1 MMRKLQFIL
10 LNIIVALIVFSCEK
24 DIILKIPAGTE
35 DPVVEGWI
43 YNNTGPLV
51 MLTKQF
57 SGYGTFNTATLQE
70 EITVRNA
77 LVFVS
82 ENNGTPVQLFER
94 NIFNLPIEL
103 IEQVFDANRIPRE
116 FAQNISFL
124 SNLTLEQQLAFAE
137 DAGDSTFIRLLNT
150 YNFYIDTTNT
160 IVGHPGSSYQ
170 LTIDA
175 ASKLVSA
182 ETSLPL
188 RQDINFLSY
197 VIDNENPALAQV
209 KINLTV
215 PNNYDAFILLATKR
229 NNEAFFVPQFLDGGL
244 SDNGIYAGSGTI
256 TLPLIRGYGD
266 DNDIEIGDLG
276 LFEVGD
282 TVTLKWQN
290 INEATYNFWYS
301 VFNDGG
307 DTPFST
313 ATLIQSNIQGGF
325 GIFAGYT
332 VSYTTIIIE

>member
-1 MMRKLQFIL
+1 MRKIQFIL
-10 LNIIVALIVFSCEK
+10 LSLLVAIVVSSCEK
-24 DIILKIPAGTE
+24 DVILDIPAGVE
-35 DPVVEGWI
+35 DAVVEAWI
-43 YNNTGPLV
+43 YDGSGPLL
-51 MLTKQF
+51 MLSKQF

-70 EITVRNA
+70 EITLKNA
-77 LVFVS
+77 LVYIR
-82 ENNGTPVQLFER
+82 ENNGSPVQLFEQS
-94 NIFNLPIEL
+94 IFDLPIDL
-103 IEQVFDANRIPRE
+103 IEQVFDANKIPRQ

-137 DAGDSTFIRLLNT
+137 DAGDSTFVRLLNN

-160 IVGHPGSSYQ
+160 VIGVPGARYQ
-170 LTIDA
+170 LDIEAGDRI
-175 ASKLVSA
+175 VSA
-182 ETSLPL
+182 ETSLPI

-197 VIDNENPALAQV
+197 EIDEDNPNLAQV

-215 PNNYDAFILLATKR
+215 PNNYDAFVLLATRR
-229 NNEAFFVPQFLDGGL
+229 NQEAFFVPQFLSGGL

-256 TLPLIRGYGD
+256 TLPLIRGYD
-266 DNDIEIGDLG
+266 DDSDIEISELG

-290 INEATYNFWYS
+290 IDEATYNFWFS

-313 ATLIQSNIQGGF
+313 ATLIQSNINGGI
-325 GIFAGYT
+325 GIFGGYT
-332 VSYTTIIIE
+332 TSYTTIIIE